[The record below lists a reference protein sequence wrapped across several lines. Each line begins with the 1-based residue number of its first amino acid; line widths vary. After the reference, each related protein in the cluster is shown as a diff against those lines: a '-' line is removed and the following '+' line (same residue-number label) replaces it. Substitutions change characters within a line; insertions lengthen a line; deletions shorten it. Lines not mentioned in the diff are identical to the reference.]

1 MISIAETKT
10 RVHTAAHITVWF
22 ISTET
27 VKVAGYFAIAGTL
40 SLAVF
45 CILSIVQLAMV
56 VSKEKVVFAYSK
68 TVVTKLVFAFAASK
82 LYTRRLCCAIF
93 DQRVNVIS
101 FYFFFFLF
109 LRLTPRFQ
117 LCWPSSQRGCSLCRP
132 TTKTTAT

>member
-1 MISIAETKT
+1 M
-10 RVHTAAHITVWF
+10 
-22 ISTET
+22 

-82 LYTRRLCCAIF
+82 YIMIILLSIHAYVIF
-93 DQRVNVIS
+93 
-101 FYFFFFLF
+101 
-109 LRLTPRFQ
+109 
-117 LCWPSSQRGCSLCRP
+117 
-132 TTKTTAT
+132 